1 MHSTIQRRSLE
12 VHLASGLTCGTIFSV
27 IPDSHTHTCFSFD
40 SQALPEEVCRA
51 AVARGMPDV
60 ALTDHV
66 DLNPLD
72 GGYGYFRPDEHWR
85 GLQDCRARLNGR
97 VRVHIGLECGEPHL
111 FRQELSAIT
120 AAHEY
125 DVILG
130 SIHWVGDRPVETAAF
145 FDGLDFHEGIALY
158 LDELARLAEEGD
170 YDVLAH
176 PDIIRR
182 AVFRRYGWAELDWTP
197 HEARM
202 RQVLRTVAE
211 RGKALEVN
219 TSYRRRGMGP
229 PGPSVQVL
237 RWFREEGGRL
247 VTLGSDAHRPEDVG
261 ADFGEALELVRAAGF
276 ESVAV
281 FRGRKPYRIPM

>member
-1 MHSTIQRRSLE
+1 M
-12 VHLASGLTCGTIFSV
+12 V
-27 IPDSHTHTCFSFD
+27 PDSHTHTHFSFD

-51 AVARGMPDV
+51 AADRGMREV

-72 GGYGYFRPDEHWR
+72 GGYGYFQPEEHWR

-97 VRVHIGLECGEPHL
+97 LRVHIGLECGEPHL
-111 FRQELSAIT
+111 FRPELSTLT

-125 DVILG
+125 DVVLG
-130 SIHWVGDRPVETAAF
+130 SIHWVGHRPVETAAF
-145 FDGLDFHEGIALY
+145 FDGLDFQEGMVLY

-176 PDIIRR
+176 PDVIRR
-182 AVFRRYGWAELDWTP
+182 AVFYRFGWAVLDWTP
-197 HEARM
+197 YEARM
-202 RQVLRTVAE
+202 RRIWRRVAE

-229 PGPSVQVL
+229 PGPSVPVL
-237 RWFREEGGRL
+237 RWFREEGGRF

-261 ADFGEALELVRAAGF
+261 ADFGEALAMVRAAGF
-276 ESVAV
+276 EAVAV
-281 FRGRKPYRIPM
+281 FRRRTPYRIRI

>member
-1 MHSTIQRRSLE
+1 M
-12 VHLASGLTCGTIFSV
+12 
-27 IPDSHTHTCFSFD
+27 IPDSHTHTHFSFD
-40 SQALPEEVCRA
+40 SRASPDAVCQAA
-51 AVARGMPDV
+51 IARGMPEV

-66 DLNPLD
+66 DMNPLD

-85 GLQDCRARLNGR
+85 GIQDCRARLNGR

-111 FRQELSAIT
+111 FRRELSALT

-125 DVILG
+125 DVVLG
-130 SIHWVGDRPVETAAF
+130 SIHWVGNRPVETAAF
-145 FDGLDFHEGIALY
+145 FDGLDFHEGIVLY
-158 LDELARLAEEGD
+158 LEELTRLAEEGD
-170 YDVLAH
+170 YDILAH

-182 AVFRRYGWAELDWTP
+182 AIFHRFGWTEVDWTP
-197 HEARM
+197 YEAPM
-202 RQVLRTVAE
+202 RRVLRIVAE

-237 RWFREEGGRL
+237 RWFREEGGRF

-261 ADFGEALELVRAAGF
+261 ADFGEALAMVQAAGF
-276 ESVAV
+276 EAVAI
-281 FRGRKPYRIPM
+281 FRGRQPYLVWGV